1 MKPYAL
7 VLYNKIKFIIKKYN
21 TYDFCAEGIHMFS
34 INSKIRFG
42 KYSHI
47 RFGDRIISDGIIIVD
62 DGGSLKIGEKV
73 YFNEEA
79 MISCKGQIV
88 IGNGCQ
94 FGPNVKIF
102 DNNHKFNSVQ
112 GVLIEHSIGKVEIG
126 ENCWIGAN
134 VVLLKG
140 TKIGK
145 NSVIGAGCV
154 IDKEIPEAS
163 IVTQG
168 RELKIQRMRR

>member
-1 MKPYAL
+1 MFA
-7 VLYNKIKFIIKKYN
+7 IDSKF
-21 TYDFCAEGIHMFS
+21 
-34 INSKIRFG
+34 RFG
-42 KYSHI
+42 KYSHVKL
-47 RFGDRIISDGIIIVD
+47 GNRIISDGRMVIIVD
-62 DGGSLKIGEKV
+62 EDGCLKIGEKV
-73 YFNEEA
+73 YFNENA

-88 IGNGCQ
+88 IGDGCQ

-102 DNNHKFNSVQ
+102 DNNHKFDSAH
-112 GVLIEHSIGKVEIG
+112 GVLSEHSIGKVKIG
-126 ENCWIGAN
+126 DNCWIGAN

-168 RELKIQRMRR
+168 RELKIQRMEK